1 MRRRSLATLVLCG
14 AVCAAVA
21 WLAPDDAP
29 AQSAA
34 EDCSVEVADGWTWF
48 GRCIERRPHGRGEL
62 VSDAG
67 DWAEGAFLDGRQH
80 GHWTVRRAN
89 GDVESGPYVRG
100 RRHGAWTLRRADGA
114 VEKGPLVEGERHG
127 RWTVSLPDGRT
138 LSQDWRYGEPQ
149 EDLFDVR
156 DEPESPFEPRSR
168 RLEDSA
174 VGRDVPD
181 DRLRGRPPEEE
192 RLRRP
197 PLRRPRGARPMTNA
211 DVRAMASAAPERVV
225 ARIENSAAD
234 FDTSLDALMSLSRA
248 GVAPAVLDAMIRRDT
263 PLGNEDVLE
272 MTEAGVRSGEIVRRI
287 EESAVD
293 FDVSARELRA
303 LADAGVAPAVLEA
316 MYGGPIREI
325 REGVGSAND
334 AEVRELRRLLAR
346 QAEADELEA
355 ARRLAERQQARETE
369 RQQARTEVPEEERR
383 RAEVD
388 RETRRRAAVALERKV
403 FQVQEMVDEITRA
416 GGGGGTGRARVWT
429 RVFSD
434 LVGGRNVG
442 DTTSRAARDR
452 ERLRVEAQALVARTR
467 RALAEVYR
475 DAAIAGLDEVAAEAR
490 RAGMCL
496 DVHDERGGRP
506 ALEEC
511 LRGSR
516 AVLEEYAGASGSQD
530 EVSYDELLATAV
542 ERLSARPR
550 EMGRAALANLEEAVR
565 GAWLR
570 LRTEY

>member
-1 MRRRSLATLVLCG
+1 M
-14 AVCAAVA
+14 
-21 WLAPDDAP
+21 
-29 AQSAA
+29 
-34 EDCSVEVADGWTWF
+34 EVADGWTWF
-48 GRCIERRPHGRGEL
+48 GRCIQRRPHGRGEL

-67 DWAEGAFLDGRQH
+67 DWAEGAFLDGSQH
-80 GHWTVRRAN
+80 GHWTVRRAG

-100 RRHGAWTLRRADGA
+100 RRHGAWTLHRADGA
-114 VEKGPLVEGERHG
+114 VEKGPFVEGERHG

-138 LSQDWRYGEPQ
+138 LGQDWRYGEPE
-149 EDLFDVR
+149 EDLFGVR

-174 VGRDVPD
+174 VGRDVPY
-181 DRLRGRPPEEE
+181 DRLRGRPPEGE

-225 ARIENSAAD
+225 ARIENSTAD
-234 FDTSLDALMSLSRA
+234 FDTSLDALMALSRA

-369 RQQARTEVPEEERR
+369 RQQARAEVPEEERR
-383 RAEVD
+383 RAEAD
-388 RETRRRAAVALERKV
+388 REARRRAAVALERKV
-403 FQVQEMVDEITRA
+403 FQVQEMVDQITRA
-416 GGGGGTGRARVWT
+416 GGGAGAGRARVWS
-429 RVFSD
+429 RLFND

-442 DTTSRAARDR
+442 DTTGRAARDR
-452 ERLRVEAQALVARTR
+452 ERLRAEARALVARTR

-516 AVLEEYAGASGSQD
+516 AVLEEYAGASGSGG